1 MKVLAAAKIN
11 LYLDVLRRRDDG
23 YHEIETLYQPIGLW
37 DELEI
42 ERAPDGIAVTG
53 DDPAIPWNEDNLCHR
68 AARLVLDRL
77 GAGAGARIAV
87 RKGIPSG
94 AGFGG
99 GSSDAAAV
107 ILALD
112 RLYDLRLPREELLEL
127 GGRLGSDVPFF
138 LLGGA
143 AIGRGRGEILEPT
156 EGLRGGWILV
166 AKPDVTISTRWAYQN
181 LNLLLTKEIQGATL
195 ASLIDGL
202 RGFPDAKLLT
212 RNSFE
217 AEVSERFPSVGGV
230 LAALRGS
237 RPVLCSLSG
246 SGSGC
251 FAIYREEQEAREVAR
266 RIESERVFI
275 RVVQPVSD
283 AIRMA

>member
-11 LYLDVLRRRDDG
+11 LYLDVLRLRDDG
-23 YHEIETLYQPIGLW
+23 YHEIETLYQPIGLY

-42 ERAPDGIAVTG
+42 ERVRGGIAVAG

-68 AARLVLDRL
+68 AARLVLERL
-77 GAGAGARIAV
+77 GPEAGARIDV

-107 ILALD
+107 LVALD
-112 RLYDLRLPREELLEL
+112 RLYGLGIPRTEMLEL
-127 GGRLGSDVPFF
+127 AGRLGSDAPFF
-138 LLGGA
+138 LAGGA

-156 EGLRGGWILV
+156 PGLPGGWILV
-166 AKPDVTISTRWAYQN
+166 ARPDVTISTKWAYQN
-181 LNLLLTKEIQGATL
+181 LNLLLTKDIGRATL
-195 ASLIDGL
+195 FSLIDGL
-202 RGFPDAKLLT
+202 RGFPDAKLAT
-212 RNSFE
+212 HNSFE
-217 AEVSERFPSVGGV
+217 AQVSERFPSVGGV

-237 RPVLCSLSG
+237 RPILCSLSG

-251 FAIYREEQEAREVAR
+251 FAIYREEREAREVAR
-266 RIESERVFI
+266 SIESDGVFV

-283 AIRMA
+283 AIRIG